1 MSDTL
6 SIHGKNEEET
16 EEFLLFPE
24 ENESLHF
31 SSSEVAETDDMWT
44 SDHTEGKLALDV
56 YETSEDL
63 VILSAIAGVKP
74 EHLEIFV
81 QNDMLTVRGKRAVV
95 ADARA
100 RYIVREC
107 HWGSFSR
114 SVILPTEVDVDAIAA
129 TLKDG
134 VLIIRMPKVHRSKKI
149 AVQEII

>member
-1 MSDTL
+1 MSDTI
-6 SIHGKNEEET
+6 SIHEKKDEET

-24 ENESLHF
+24 ETETVSF
-31 SSSEVAETDDMWT
+31 TSSEVTNTNEMWT
-44 SDHTEGKLALDV
+44 SDQTEGKLALDV
-56 YETSEDL
+56 YETTEDL

-81 QNDMLTVRGKRAVV
+81 QNDMLTIRGKRAIV
-95 ADARA
+95 ADTYAH
-100 RYIVREC
+100 YIVREC

-134 VLIIRMPKVHRSKKI
+134 VLIVRMPKIHRSKKI
-149 AVQEII
+149 TVQEIM